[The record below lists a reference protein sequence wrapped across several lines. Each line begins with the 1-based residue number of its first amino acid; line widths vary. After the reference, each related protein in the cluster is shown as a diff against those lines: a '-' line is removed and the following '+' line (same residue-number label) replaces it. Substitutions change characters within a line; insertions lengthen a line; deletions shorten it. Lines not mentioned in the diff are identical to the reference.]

1 MVGADGTQIQERKER
16 NDEGF
21 YGEEGNP
28 ELQER
33 KKRNKWENYH
43 LILQVSLLFK
53 QITFLIHTFY
63 LICFYIYITINLNH
77 IKYTTPH
84 QIQKPLI

>member
-1 MVGADGTQIQERKER
+1 MVVGADGTQIQERKER

-33 KKRNKWENYH
+33 KKRNKWENYRFDP
-43 LILQVSLLFK
+43 SSF
-53 QITFLIHTFY
+53 ITF
-63 LICFYIYITINLNH
+63 
-77 IKYTTPH
+77 
-84 QIQKPLI
+84 